1 MKKSNWS
8 NDKLIG
14 SLAILKTRMVLG
26 DDFISTYIPFV
37 AHVLVKLNT
46 DNGLSISDII
56 EEFGKEYGFSI
67 NRSAMT
73 TLLNKCAKAGLIRKK
88 KNATYDVIL
97 DKCDAVA
104 INTHEVNLQY
114 QKYNEVVNKLQRY
127 YEEEYNISLNLHEVE
142 TLLMSF
148 LNDNSAKTIITH
160 FDNIQQEEHSSK
172 QHNYIIS
179 KFIKKCQEQDVVTFQ
194 LITDLAVS
202 YLFTSAIAYGEGDE
216 KTRIDSYRDLMQMAH
231 PIGLF
236 CGAKQSRCVAER
248 SDVVRF

>member
-1 MKKSNWS
+1 MCWLS
-8 NDKLIG
+8 LIQITVY
-14 SLAILKTRMVLG
+14 LFRI
-26 DDFISTYIPFV
+26 F
-37 AHVLVKLNT
+37 
-46 DNGLSISDII
+46 I

-142 TLLMSF
+142 TLLMSV
-148 LNDNSAKTIITH
+148 DMRKMVHRIR
-160 FDNIQQEEHSSK
+160 
-172 QHNYIIS
+172 IS
-179 KFIKKCQEQDVVTFQ
+179 
-194 LITDLAVS
+194 LPLS
-202 YLFTSAIAYGEGDE
+202 
-216 KTRIDSYRDLMQMAH
+216 
-231 PIGLF
+231 
-236 CGAKQSRCVAER
+236 
-248 SDVVRF
+248 